1 MGHAERKRVCEQS
14 TVFRRSIMKY
24 GIIFHG
30 NSPDAKQVCLSQKE
44 TVRIITGIKHR
55 STYRTAFKTLSILT
69 LALQYI
75 LSLMTFMINDLE
87 HVTFNCVIHK
97 KLTRHRG
104 NLHVLQS
111 HLSLR
116 QKGVH
121 YMNTNF

>member
-1 MGHAERKRVCEQS
+1 MLKDSVCEQS

-24 GIIFHG
+24 GIIFWG
-30 NSPDAKQVCLSQKE
+30 NSPEVFLLQKE

-55 STYRTAFKTLSILT
+55 SICRPAFKTLNILT
-69 LALQYI
+69 LALQYVVT
-75 LSLMTFMINDLE
+75 LMTFMINNLE
-87 HVTFNCVIHK
+87 HFTFNCAIHN

-116 QKGVH
+116 QKGVN
-121 YMNTNF
+121 YVNQNF